1 MDIII
6 TILFLCLAIFSAVV
20 YFRSQGNS
28 VIKFIKGIFAFSII
42 FRAIDVYKN
51 EDQIAAFIM
60 VAVVFCLSYRRFQ
73 LNKAANSP
81 LSVIKTKI
89 DNNDNAFNHE
99 ETKVIS
105 SKKKL
110 TSSEKNELKNISFG
124 YTDSSNNSTYRE
136 VDVKN
141 VDADYITGFCH
152 SRRQLRSFCI
162 DRIENSEIV
171 VRNTGELINV
181 YDWIVQL
188 CEE

>member
-60 VAVVFCLSYRRFQ
+60 VAVVFCLSYRRYQ
-73 LNKAANSP
+73 LNEAANST
-81 LSVIKTKI
+81 LSGVRTKNE
-89 DNNDNAFNHE
+89 NNDKAFNHE
-99 ETKVIS
+99 QIKVIP

-110 TSSEKNELKNISFG
+110 TSAEKNELKNISFG

-152 SRRQLRSFCI
+152 SRRQLRTFRI

-181 YDWIVQL
+181 HDWIVQL
-188 CEE
+188 YEE

>member
-89 DNNDNAFNHE
+89 DNNDNAFNG
-99 ETKVIS
+99 
-105 SKKKL
+105 
-110 TSSEKNELKNISFG
+110 N
-124 YTDSSNNSTYRE
+124 DSNLLIVFY
-136 VDVKN
+136 VQIMPDDFVM
-141 VDADYITGFCH
+141 
-152 SRRQLRSFCI
+152 QLHRF
-162 DRIENSEIV
+162 
-171 VRNTGELINV
+171 
-181 YDWIVQL
+181 
-188 CEE
+188 

>member
-20 YFRSQGNS
+20 YFQSQGNL

-42 FRAIDVYKN
+42 FGAIDVYKN

-60 VAVVFCLSYRRFQ
+60 VVIVFCLSYRRFQ
-73 LNKAANSP
+73 LNKAAKTP
-81 LSVIKTKI
+81 LSVIKSKI
-89 DNNDNAFNHE
+89 DNNDEEFNHE
-99 ETKVIS
+99 ETNVIS
-105 SKKKL
+105 SIKEL
-110 TSSEKNELKNISFG
+110 TSSEKNKLRNISFE

-152 SRRQLRSFCI
+152 SRRQLRTFRI

-188 CEE
+188 YEK

>member
-60 VAVVFCLSYRRFQ
+60 VAVVFCLSYRRFL
-73 LNKAANSP
+73 LNKAATPP

-110 TSSEKNELKNISFG
+110 TSSEKMSLKI
-124 YTDSSNNSTYRE
+124 YRL
-136 VDVKN
+136 DIPIQ
-141 VDADYITGFCH
+141 ATT
-152 SRRQLRSFCI
+152 LL
-162 DRIENSEIV
+162 IERLTLKMLTQTTLLVSV
-171 VRNTGELINV
+171 THAGS
-181 YDWIVQL
+181 
-188 CEE
+188 